1 MTKWLVVGISGVTGS
16 GKTTL
21 ATSLNTA
28 IDNSIVLNQDDYFLD
43 KKDKRHT
50 LISELNHVN
59 YDIISSIDMEKMY
72 NDIMK
77 IIKSN
82 NDEDDIKSRVL
93 ILDGFL
99 LFDYQKITD
108 ICDLKYFLILDK
120 DECIKRREQRVYDPP
135 DVPGYFDIA
144 VWPGY
149 INYKKKIQ
157 DNKYLND
164 LINYIDG
171 TTNKDTIYQQTL
183 QSIINKM

>member
-1 MTKWLVVGISGVTGS
+1 MTKWFVVGISGVTGS

-21 ATSLNTA
+21 ATSLNKT
-28 IDNSIVLNQDDYFLD
+28 IDNSIVLNQDDYFFD

-59 YDIISSIDMEKMY
+59 YDIISSMDMEKMY
-72 NDIMK
+72 NDIIK
-77 IIKSN
+77 IIKCN
-82 NDEDDIKSRVL
+82 NDDDDKTTRVL

-99 LFDYQKITD
+99 LFDCQKIAD
-108 ICDLKYFLILDK
+108 ICNLKYFLILDK
-120 DECIKRREQRVYDPP
+120 DECIKRREKRVYDPP

-149 INYKKKIQ
+149 INYKRKIQ
-157 DNKYLND
+157 DNKYLNN

-171 TTNKDTIYQQTL
+171 TTNKDTIYQQVH
-183 QSIINKM
+183 QSIINKI